1 MLIERDHELARI
13 IERTRT
19 LRTGGV
25 CLLVHGEPGSGKT
38 SLLRAA
44 IGRLPPGIDWLWNG
58 CEPMLSAPPLGALT
72 DLIDRL
78 PPSLATAVRH
88 GRATQDVLAGMLS
101 LLRDRA
107 APIVG
112 PPLCRDPHIDPKSPS
127 RHRCQKTPES
137 RLRWP
142 THDHKRQRCDA
153 RGIWALAR
161 KDAIERRNAVC
172 AWARSGLRQR
182 RHGLR
187 KAQYL
192 LAPPLAAGV
201 VIAVAVAV
209 AVAVP
214 LQRFNKTR
222 RLTFQPH
229 HAHGQRLAGLAA

>member
-107 APIVG
+107 APIV
-112 PPLCRDPHIDPKSPS
+112 
-127 RHRCQKTPES
+127 
-137 RLRWP
+137 
-142 THDHKRQRCDA
+142 
-153 RGIWALAR
+153 
-161 KDAIERRNAVC
+161 
-172 AWARSGLRQR
+172 
-182 RHGLR
+182 
-187 KAQYL
+187 
-192 LAPPLAAGV
+192 V
-201 VIAVAVAV
+201 VIDDVQWADGAS
-209 AVAVP
+209 
-214 LQRFNKTR
+214 LDLLRYLGR
-222 RLTFQPH
+222 RIDHTQ
-229 HAHGQRLAGLAA
+229 AMLALL